1 MTEEKI
7 HDDSM
12 EDTNSCTVVNNDS
25 SANNNDANL
34 DNFYEMHLTDTR
46 ETMDKRNSKLLEE
59 NGNQLLAPVD
69 LISKKPT

>member
-1 MTEEKI
+1 MTEEKEKI
-7 HDDSM
+7 RDDIM

-25 SANNNDANL
+25 LANDNDANL

-59 NGNQLLAPVD
+59 NGNQLLAR
-69 LISKKPT
+69 